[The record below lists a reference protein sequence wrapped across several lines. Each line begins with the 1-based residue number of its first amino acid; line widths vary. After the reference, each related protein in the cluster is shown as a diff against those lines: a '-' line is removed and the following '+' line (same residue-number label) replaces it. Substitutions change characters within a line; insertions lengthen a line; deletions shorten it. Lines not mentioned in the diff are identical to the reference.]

1 MPTAVPFNKWS
12 TDVMVRVGITGGI
25 GSGKSTICNV
35 WEREGAFVI
44 YADELAK
51 NIMTDDPAVVDA
63 IMQAFGEEAYLV
75 DGSLNR
81 PWLAKQAFTENRVGE
96 LNAIVHPAVYRESD
110 RLMKKAESEGYPMAV
125 REAAILLQNGRPND
139 LDKVV
144 LVLADDK
151 DRLFRV
157 TSRDGSSTEQVSSR
171 MSAQPDYE
179 SYLPMADVVIRNNGS
194 IADLEDAALTL
205 FRQLV

>member
-1 MPTAVPFNKWS
+1 MAEPFSKWPTEI
-12 TDVMVRVGITGGI
+12 MVRIGITGGI
-25 GSGKSTICNV
+25 GSGKSTICKL

-51 NIMTDDPAVVDA
+51 NIMTDDPSVVDA
-63 IMQAFGEEAYLV
+63 IKQAFGEEAYFS

-81 PWLAKQAFTENRVGE
+81 PWLAKLAFSENRVGE

-110 RLMKKAESEGYPMAV
+110 RLMKKAEVDGYRMAV
-125 REAAILLQNGRPND
+125 REAAILLQNGRPKD

-144 LVLADDK
+144 LVLADNK
-151 DRLFRV
+151 DRLYRV
-157 TSRDGSSTEQVSSR
+157 TNRDGTSTEQVSSR
-171 MSAQPDYE
+171 MNAQPDYE
-179 SYLPMADVVIRNNGS
+179 SYLPLADVVIRNNGS
-194 IADLEDAALTL
+194 MADLEDTAITL